1 MSQYLIFSSIA
12 VKEGMVFRINLFTS
26 LFGGVFRLIL
36 LASVWK
42 AVYLGRSS
50 LAGYGQEEILFYV
63 VIAATMSAGGLLSV
77 GALLGQKNDSGDIVV
92 DLIRPVSLPW
102 RYFFA
107 CLGELGLSFWIKV
120 VPTLLIGFII
130 IQHIPHISRQH
141 LAYSVFLFMGGS
153 FLHYWLNLGLASF
166 AFRTK
171 SSYGLNV
178 LWAALTAFMAGLIVP
193 IAFYPESL
201 QQLIFWTPFPS
212 IFYTPMR
219 VLMGGEIISGGLA
232 KIYMDL
238 LQLPSV
244 SALLIEQ
251 LSWIILILPAA
262 TWIFKWNKQAVDI
275 QGG

>member
-1 MSQYLIFSSIA
+1 
-12 VKEGMVFRINLFTS
+12 
-26 LFGGVFRLIL
+26 
-36 LASVWK
+36 VWR
-42 AVYLGRSS
+42 AIYLGQNS

-77 GALLGQKNDSGDIVV
+77 GPLLGQKNDTGDIVV

-107 CLGELGLSFWIKV
+107 CLGEFSLRFWIKV
-120 VPTLLIGFII
+120 VPTLLIGFIV
-130 IQHIPHISRQH
+130 IQHIPHISWPR
-141 LAYSVFLFMGGS
+141 LAYSIFLFMGGS

-178 LWAALTAFMAGLIVP
+178 LWAALTSFLSGLIVP
-193 IAFYPESL
+193 IAFYPELL
-201 QQLIFWTPFPS
+201 QRLIFWTPFPS
-212 IFYTPMR
+212 VFYTPIR
-219 VLMGGEIISGGLA
+219 VLMGEEIITGGLA
-232 KIYMDL
+232 GIYLDL

-244 SALLIEQ
+244 AALLMEQ
-251 LSWIILILPAA
+251 LSWISLILPAA
-262 TWIFKWNKQAVDI
+262 AWLFKWNERAADI